1 MLGLI
6 LFFQIVIIFII
17 MLCFIVLNQQHKD
30 ININTSTTRHYVS
43 NIIKNS
49 YFVPK
54 HIYNKEK

>member
-1 MLGLI
+1 
-6 LFFQIVIIFII
+6 

-30 ININTSTTRHYVS
+30 ININTSTTRHYIN

-54 HIYNKEK
+54 HIYDKEK